1 MRDIQNYIQRLT
13 NANELANS
21 WFKIRGEEIQNE
33 Y

>member
-1 MRDIQNYIQRLT
+1 MRDVKNYIQRLT
-13 NANELANS
+13 NAIELANS